1 MPDDRL
7 RLTWSVRDEGG
18 NEAESNRVLADL
30 GRLCR
35 EACAA
40 RFPEESGYQVA
51 HRRMSGAIEGSS
63 THVARGA
70 FRALVSVQRF
80 ERPGCD
86 GARAT
91 EIRVVASASREC
103 VTALA
108 RPERRYVQWG
118 IAGCAAGTV
127 ALGMAALQIAGQL
140 STWAHVLALI
150 PALMA
155 WRMAM
160 AMRLATE
167 LKRQSAL
174 PLPVDHTSPEELA
187 ARQAE
192 EERWLE
198 VLAIVAAQRDA
209 TSERFTCRGFR
220 SPGAVPGTI
229 AAFVEPPITPLERPR
244 ALPMPTLAMPP
255 LGRTTAV

>member
-30 GRLCR
+30 GRMCR
-35 EACAA
+35 EACAQ
-40 RFPEESGYQVA
+40 RFPEDAGYSVV
-51 HRRMSGAIEGSS
+51 HRRMSGALEGSS
-63 THVARGA
+63 TQVARGA
-70 FRALVSVQRF
+70 FSAIVSVQRF
-80 ERPGCD
+80 ERPGSD

-91 EIRVVASASREC
+91 EIRVVASATRNE
-103 VTALA
+103 VTALV

-174 PLPVDHTSPEELA
+174 PPPIDHTSPEEHA
-187 ARQAE
+187 ARQRE
-192 EERWLE
+192 QDRWLE

-209 TSERFTCRGFR
+209 TSERFSCRGFR

-229 AAFVEPPITPLERPR
+229 AAFVEPPITPPERPCS
-244 ALPMPTLAMPP
+244 LPMPTLAMPP
-255 LGRTTAV
+255 LGRTTAL